1 MRITIRGKNLE
12 LTEEIKDYI
21 NEKIGVLE
29 RSSEKID
36 SSSIADVE
44 VGVSNMHHKS
54 GKIYTA
60 IVNITIPKNFIRAES
75 EAEDLYQAIDQ
86 VKAKLESELNS
97 HKKGFISKKHRA
109 ALIWKKVKAISPMAW
124 LKNEFRKGKRE
135 KEKF

>member
-12 LTEEIKDYI
+12 LNEGIKDYI
-21 NEKIGVLE
+21 NEKIGGLE
-29 RSSEKID
+29 KSSEKID
-36 SSSIADVE
+36 AASIADVE

-60 IVNITIPKNFIRAES
+60 IVNITVPKNLIRAEA
-75 EAEDLYQAIDQ
+75 EAEDLYQAIDE
-86 VKAKLESELNS
+86 VKAKLEAELNS
-97 HKKGFISKKHRA
+97 YKKGFISKKHRA
-109 ALIWKKVKAISPMAW
+109 ALIWKKVKSLSPMAW

>member
-21 NEKIGVLE
+21 NEKIKGLE
-29 RSSEKID
+29 RFSEKINAA
-36 SSSIADVE
+36 SIADVE
-44 VGVSNMHHKS
+44 VGVSTMHHKS

-60 IVNITIPKNFIRAES
+60 IVNITIPKNFIRAEA
-75 EAEDLYQAIDQ
+75 EAEDLYQAIDE
-86 VKAKLESELNS
+86 VKAKLEADIDS
-97 HKKGFISKKHRA
+97 HKKGFVSKKHRA
-109 ALIWKKVKAISPMAW
+109 ALIWKKIKAISPLAW